1 MKSKQPRPITP
12 VDRMLAWSDDA
23 ERAIGDEPK
32 ARRRTHRRF
41 GKLDVV
47 IIERTGEPTIVYLT
61 NDEGS
66 EIIEAKAADLLEA
79 ADAVRDLLANPP
91 PIKRKR

>member
-1 MKSKQPRPITP
+1 MKSKQPLPITP

-47 IIERTGEPTIVYLT
+47 VVERTGEPTIVYL
-61 NDEGS
+61 NDNDA
-66 EIIEAKAADLLEA
+66 IIETKASNLLEA
-79 ADAVRDLLANPP
+79 ADAVREILANPP

>member
-1 MKSKQPRPITP
+1 MKKARPITS
-12 VDRMLAWSDDA
+12 VDRMLAWSDGFED
-23 ERAIGDEPK
+23 AIGEPRR

-47 IIERTGEPTIVYLT
+47 VVETTGEPTVVYLT
-61 NDEGS
+61 NEEDV
-66 EIIEAKAADLLEA
+66 IVEARPKELLDA

-91 PIKRKR
+91 PIKRKARR